1 MYPPE
6 DIADW
11 PGRHL
16 EWAHS
21 QWDVF
26 VASKLGRSAPY
37 TGGERPIFVVDDDQT
52 LVSYT
57 GIVVREAAHNG
68 SPVRVGGV
76 GGVKTHPAARGR
88 GYAAAGLRRAMDFFN
103 EQHPSIDF
111 ALLVCDPSLLGY
123 YSEHGWQEF
132 TGDML
137 TRQSDRTE
145 KFVFNRV
152 MVTSVQSSAPTSGT
166 IDLMGPPW

>member
-1 MYPPE
+1 MYLPE
-6 DIADW
+6 DNADW

-26 VASKLGRSAPY
+26 VASN
-37 TGGERPIFVVDDDQT
+37 FVENDDQK

-76 GGVKTHPAARGR
+76 GSVKTHPAARGR
-88 GYAAAGLRRAMDFFN
+88 GYAAAGLRRAMEFFG
-103 EQHPSIDF
+103 EQQPSIDF
-111 ALLVCDPSLLGY
+111 ALLVCDPSLLVY
-123 YSEHGWQEF
+123 YSEHGWQKF

-137 TRQSDRTE
+137 TSQSSRTE
-145 KFVFNRV
+145 KFTFNRV
-152 MVTSVQSSAPTSGT
+152 MVSSVRSSAPSSGT